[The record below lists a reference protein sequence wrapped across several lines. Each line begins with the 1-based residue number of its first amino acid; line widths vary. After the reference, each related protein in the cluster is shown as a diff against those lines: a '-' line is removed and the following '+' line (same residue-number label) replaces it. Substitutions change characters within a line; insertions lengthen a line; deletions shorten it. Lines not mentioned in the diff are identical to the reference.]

1 MYQRTKCFHL
11 FHSERITFIHSIQC
25 SILPVNQVY
34 HVPANRVFQLIFLN
48 FFKNQIQ
55 KSVFNFIHFNL
66 TMRFIWLAFDRSRY
80 QTKRSTTFACEPKV
94 PRTSE
99 SEAPACAKKKF
110 VGALLLLI
118 IFPAGNSRI
127 LNQFKQLQ
135 S

>member
-1 MYQRTKCFHL
+1 
-11 FHSERITFIHSIQC
+11 
-25 SILPVNQVY
+25 
-34 HVPANRVFQLIFLN
+34 
-48 FFKNQIQ
+48 
-55 KSVFNFIHFNL
+55 
-66 TMRFIWLAFDRSRY
+66 MRFIWLAFDRSRY

-135 S
+135 SCYLFFVTPGTKPLLNCVR